1 MNKNKDRYGWL
12 KGVIAPLVTP
22 ITKEE
27 KLDINGLEKLVGNQ
41 LKNKVNVLFILG
53 SVGEGPRLTSKVRK
67 QVVKETIRICADKIP
82 VIAGVMDNSV
92 SLVLE
97 KIKELE
103 DFGICAGLVTLPY
116 YGWQKNIN
124 AEINFF
130 LTLAD
135 KSPVPVVAYNL
146 PSVVGSEID
155 FKVIE
160 RLFKHTNIAGI
171 KNSGSNPDA
180 MKRIIK
186 APNRPEQFKFLLGNS
201 AYAKEMLFAGAD
213 GLVAT
218 VSNLFPEL
226 ILDIYDSAKLKKIE
240 RVKFLQK
247 SILELNKVGRYP
259 SSAGG
264 IKCALNILGICNKYT
279 VRPWPEANRQDE
291 IKIRQILN
299 KVKKMYSKLSER
311 AE

>member
-27 KLDINGLEKLVGNQ
+27 KLDINGLEKLVSNQ

-103 DFGICAGLVTLPY
+103 DFGIYAGVVTLPY
-116 YGWQKNIN
+116 YGWQKNIS

-135 KSPVPVVAYNL
+135 KSPVPIVAYNL
-146 PSVVGSEID
+146 PYAVGSEID

-160 RLFKHTNIAGI
+160 RLFKHPNIAGI